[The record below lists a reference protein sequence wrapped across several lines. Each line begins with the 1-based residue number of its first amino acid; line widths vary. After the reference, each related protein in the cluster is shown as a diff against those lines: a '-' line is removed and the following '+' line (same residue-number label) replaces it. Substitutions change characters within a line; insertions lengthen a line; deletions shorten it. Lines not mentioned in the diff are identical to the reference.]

1 MQVKLETS
9 VVIRLTLTEEEAL
22 WLRTIMQ
29 NPLNPHEESIN
40 DFDMRIAFFKTMKG
54 ITKCK

>member
-22 WLRTIMQ
+22 WLRAVMQ
-29 NPLNPHEESIN
+29 NPLNPHEESVS
-40 DFDMRIAFFKTMKG
+40 DFDMRMAFFEAMKG